1 MFQKSYKQINW
12 QVINEKNILTNKMQK
27 KKKGGSS
34 RCGLVVNKPD

>member
-27 KKKGGSS
+27 KKGG
-34 RCGLVVNKPD
+34 GVPVVA